1 MNRFQLF
8 HIYNSKSSLCHDSK
22 DPYSVENMSTP
33 SIYPE
38 PSGTEPLNKP
48 FKNPYHSTL
57 TRAWCTLVTGI
68 RMKVHRNSRKV
79 SDNYSTLLVILPSPP
94 SMYHRLHGT
103 ALTSNLDIT
112 SSMVTFQSGW
122 VKMMDGYAFML
133 GQTIQGQRTI
143 QSTTFII
150 VLLSQL
156 LKKRL
161 WIQLTHHSFT
171 TNHMN

>member
-1 MNRFQLF
+1 MTLKIPIQLRTWVL
-8 HIYNSKSSLCHDSK
+8 H
-22 DPYSVENMSTP
+22 
-33 SIYPE
+33 
-38 PSGTEPLNKP
+38 P
-48 FKNPYHSTL
+48 FTQSHLAQSHWINLSRILITSTL

-68 RMKVHRNSRKV
+68 RMKVHRNPRKV

-103 ALTSNLDIT
+103 ALTRNLDIT

-150 VLLSQL
+150 ILLSQL